1 MSRRLTCKFCDISS
15 KRSKQQGIIE
25 KRGHSNATL
34 EQDGRYYIGAQGGSI
49 DSLHLPLTRMAI
61 HKSVVDVVVMVDV
74 LCCTASAHYDKD
86 QHDKLVSS
94 AVQLCESYASTF

>member
-61 HKSVVDVVVMVDV
+61 HKSVVDVMVDV
-74 LCCTASAHYDKD
+74 LCCTASAHYDKN
-86 QHDKLVSS
+86 HDKLVHL
-94 AVQLCESYASTF
+94 AVQLCESYASLF